1 MVELCTDVND
11 CKIKNWKWKSKNR
24 ADWEKCIMEV
34 KVHLDCGAI
43 EGGRGG
49 GGGGGGG
56 RAENEEEEEEDE
68 TNVT

>member
-43 EGGRGG
+43 EGGR
-49 GGGGGGG
+49 
-56 RAENEEEEEEDE
+56 AENEEEEEEDE